1 LLGRKPRSDVAEA
14 MRQCTLFAL
23 PSWYEGLGCVY
34 LEAMSTERVAI
45 GCRGQGIEEIIRHR
59 ENGWLIEPKSL
70 SELTHALQTLLSD
83 KPLRETLG
91 RNARKTVLQGYT
103 LAHQAT
109 QLLSLYREC
118 VR

>member
-1 LLGRKPRSDVAEA
+1 
-14 MRQCTLFAL
+14 
-23 PSWYEGLGCVY
+23 
-34 LEAMSTERVAI
+34 
-45 GCRGQGIEEIIRHR
+45 
-59 ENGWLIEPKSL
+59 
-70 SELTHALQTLLSD
+70 LLSD